1 MTIAAAV
8 IVMAVMGSNGAMV
21 QNETEKNTMTAH
33 SPGSSSQSLAVS

>member
-21 QNETEKNTMTAH
+21 QNETENQTHDRT
-33 SPGSSSQSLAVS
+33 QSREQ

>member
-21 QNETEKNTMTAH
+21 QNETEKKYHDRTQ
-33 SPGSSSQSLAVS
+33 PREQ